1 MELSFLI
8 ACLVFISA
16 VAAIDTQSA
25 AAARK
30 KQLKDETT
38 ELVTS
43 FCNGDSQAFNRLV
56 LLYQNRI
63 YGLAFNYVKNPE
75 EAKDLA
81 QDIFITV
88 HRALPTLRDK
98 TKFSAWIYQIGL
110 NHCRNRYKKLQRQG
124 YFTSQSIDNPDHP
137 VHLTGS
143 DSPEKELERQDLIR
157 LVRSTI
163 AEMKEGEKE
172 IILLRDI
179 QELSYDEIS
188 QILDIPLGTVKS
200 KLNRARLALRDRLK
214 AIKPNL

>member
-1 MELSFLI
+1 MELSLLI
-8 ACLVFISA
+8 ACLVVISTVTSTGGKS
-16 VAAIDTQSA
+16 VASV
-25 AAARK
+25 K
-30 KQLKDETT
+30 KQQKDETT
-38 ELVTS
+38 KLVQD
-43 FCNGDSQAFNRLV
+43 FCNGDSQAFNKLV
-56 LLYQNRI
+56 LLFQNRMFS
-63 YGLAFNYVKNPE
+63 LAYNYVKNPE

-98 TKFSAWIYQIGL
+98 TKFSAWIYQIGI

-137 VHLTGS
+137 VHLTGT

-157 LVRSTI
+157 VVRSTI

-179 QELSYDEIS
+179 QDLSYEEIS
-188 QILDIPLGTVKS
+188 QILDVPIGTVKS
-200 KLNRARLALRDRLK
+200 KLNRARLSLKNRLK
-214 AIKPNL
+214 AIRPNL